1 MKPEISVIM
10 PLYNKEKTVKRAIDS
25 ILAQS
30 FEDFELIIV
39 NDESNDSSREIA
51 ACCSDQRIR
60 IIDRENGGSG
70 AARNTGIE
78 NANAG
83 LLAFLDADDEW
94 VPLYL
99 QNAYNEMK
107 RANVGIVGTTYYEF
121 PKGIDIADNLGKTAL
136 REGIGKISARDNTLS
151 AFERLQFFH
160 VGNSLVKTDLARN
173 VRGFDNKKRNGV
185 DTVFFYKVLA
195 NAEYS
200 IITPSAVIHHRDAS
214 GLSNKVPS
222 QLPTIFLDPSCILN
236 FCPKELRGK
245 MEEVISY
252 VSLME
257 ARRRARRGMKADA
270 EFLHQSFPKMK
281 EFSKLYSKLQRE
293 MAFSLYFKYW
303 TAFKRLLGP
312 PARRFCRE
320 RFAGRSFHK
329 LEDVL
334 DEAGRS
340 E

>member
-1 MKPEISVIM
+1 MQPEISVIM
-10 PLYNKEKTVKRAIDS
+10 PLYNKEKTVRRAIDS

-30 FEDFELIIV
+30 FKDFELVIV
-39 NDESNDSSREIA
+39 NDESTDSSREIA
-51 ACCSDQRIR
+51 AEYSDDRIR

-78 NANAG
+78 NANAD
-83 LLAFLDADDEW
+83 LLAFLDADDQW
-94 VPLYL
+94 LPFYL
-99 QNAYNEMK
+99 ENACNEIK

-121 PKGIDIADNLGKTAL
+121 PKGIDVADNLGKSAL
-136 REGIGKISARDNTLS
+136 REGIGRISSRDSTLI

-160 VGNSLVKTDLARN
+160 VGNSLVRTDLARS

-185 DTVFFYKVLA
+185 DTVFFYKLLA

-214 GLSNKVPS
+214 GLSNKVPV

-252 VSLME
+252 VSLIE

-270 EFLHQSFPKMK
+270 EFLHQSFPRMK
-281 EFSKLYSKLQRE
+281 EFPKLYSKLQRE
-293 MAFSLYFKYW
+293 MAFSFYFKYW
-303 TAFKRLLGP
+303 TAFKRLIGP
-312 PARRFCRE
+312 PVRRFCRE
-320 RFAGRSFHK
+320 RCGGSKFHK

-334 DEAGRS
+334 RRAGAG